1 LIGQQGYEIDSQG
14 NIGNETTRIE
24 DLLLRF
30 VLLMAIIPLT
40 IKDGSASQIAKQA
53 VKACHKESGIPM
65 SELASLIK
73 RMTKEVKEIT
83 DMIEKILKKC
93 GIFLEKIEALVSHR
107 HSFFSPAFL
116 FFILGPLY
124 FRYLGC
130 NCIESPEFWSP
141 KV

>member
-1 LIGQQGYEIDSQG
+1 MIGQQGYEIDSQG

-40 IKDGSASQIAKQA
+40 IKDGSAGQIAKQA
-53 VKACHKESGIPM
+53 VKACHKESGIPI

-83 DMIEKILKKC
+83 DMIEKNS
-93 GIFLEKIEALVSHR
+93 EEMWD
-107 HSFFSPAFL
+107 FF
-116 FFILGPLY
+116 
-124 FRYLGC
+124 RK
-130 NCIESPEFWSP
+130 N
-141 KV
+141 